1 MTSSEGVI
9 DVGIGIGCQFTCKVL
24 VVLLDMAGTD
34 NREPWDDYKQLLKE
48 LELYDP
54 ALMDVP
60 RYVVANKMDEPSSE
74 ANLKAFKKKVKK
86 ITVLP
91 ISAAFDEGMDKF
103 RTLIREAVEEVSGK
117 E

>member
-1 MTSSEGVI
+1 
-9 DVGIGIGCQFTCKVL
+9 
-24 VVLLDMAGTD
+24 
-34 NREPWDDYKQLLKE
+34 
-48 LELYDP
+48 
-54 ALMDVP
+54 
-60 RYVVANKMDEPSSE
+60 MDEPSSE